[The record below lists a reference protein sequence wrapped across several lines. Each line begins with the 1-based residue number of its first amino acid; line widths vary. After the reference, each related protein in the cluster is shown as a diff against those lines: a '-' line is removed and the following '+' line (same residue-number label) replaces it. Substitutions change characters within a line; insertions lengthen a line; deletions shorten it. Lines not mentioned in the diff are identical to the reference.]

1 MACEA
6 LGTAT
11 SGPAAQALTL
21 LGDMRLQLGQLTG
34 ATAALQ
40 HAVRAYVSGSGSSGD
55 GGDSNGGGSGGG
67 NGGATGGGASSV
79 HSDAWMPSA
88 GGPAARLCE
97 LAEGGV
103 ALHHRLGPG
112 FGGFGGTH
120 SVSPRSGSASP
131 PTDGAPSADASARH
145 SAEVSPYVSPVTAG
159 ALDAAAPF
167 LLDESAVTSG
177 GDAAVTARPAVAF
190 AVSVLTADEQRA
202 HARGQA
208 GGAQAGDAQAG
219 GQAGGV
225 AASGSGGGASRL
237 LPAPAADDIGCST
250 SCHLPA
256 SPSSTGSGVKA
267 GDDTRVSVGGGGG
280 GGRLP
285 RPGDGLSVSLPEL
298 SAAPSDELADLDGEG
313 RSPPSSPG
321 RSRTARTSRS
331 RWNFLKWHIFRE
343 RVSGGTGVGGAVHGG
358 GGGHGGAVHALLTLG
373 DVHFASATQAV
384 QRGGPEDAIAVE
396 EFAAAEES
404 FNAALRAAKA
414 RSPPHSPGA
423 VSRRLSREKAK
434 GAAAG
439 GGAGAGGEGG
449 GGGGGKTAVAVG
461 GASKE
466 GRLPPSTPPPP
477 PPPPP
482 LPCPRRT
489 CARRSG
495 WPRWPSHAATRA
507 GASPSSP
514 SCLRQSRRCCSC
526 VARRMRARAI
536 STTRDASSLRRRG
549 CGASAATACT
559 SSRRCSSWSA
569 CVSTLRRSM
578 WTLVD

>member
-1 MACEA
+1 MACGV
-6 LGTAT
+6 GTTT
-11 SGPAAQALTL
+11 SGPTAQALTL

-55 GGDSNGGGSGGG
+55 GGDGDAGGSGGG

-131 PTDGAPSADASARH
+131 PTDGGPSADASARH

-202 HARGQA
+202 HARGRA
-208 GGAQAGDAQAG
+208 GVPRRGM
-219 GQAGGV
+219 
-225 AASGSGGGASRL
+225 
-237 LPAPAADDIGCST
+237 P
-250 SCHLPA
+250 
-256 SPSSTGSGVKA
+256 
-267 GDDTRVSVGGGGG
+267 G
-280 GGRLP
+280 GGRAGVLP
-285 RPGDGLSVSLPEL
+285 PPVPVVARRDCSLHRRRTTSAAARRAACRPPFLDGLGRQGGRRHTSERRRRRRRRPAAVPAQPQREPARAIRGSVGR
-298 SAAPSDELADLDGEG
+298 AADLDGEG

-321 RSRTARTSRS
+321 RWRAARTSRS

-343 RVSGGTGVGGAVHGG
+343 RVGGGTGVGGAVHGG

-414 RSPPHSPGA
+414 LAAAFSRA
-423 VSRRLSREKAK
+423 VSRRLSRESQ
-434 GAAAG
+434 GAAA

-449 GGGGGKTAVAVG
+449 GRGRQDGRGSGRWRVDVQRR
-461 GASKE
+461 GA
-466 GRLPPSTPPPP
+466 
-477 PPPPP
+477 
-482 LPCPRRT
+482 CPRRPRRRRRRH
-489 CARRSG
+489 RRSHV
-495 WPRWPSHAATRA
+495 PDAHARD
-507 GASPSSP
+507 
-514 SCLRQSRRCCSC
+514 
-526 VARRMRARAI
+526 ARAKVALA
-536 STTRDASSLRRRG
+536 RGDEGRCLPPRR
-549 CGASAATACT
+549 AA
-559 SSRRCSSWSA
+559 
-569 CVSTLRRSM
+569 
-578 WTLVD
+578 